1 MPVTIRIFGR
11 IATVKNYQ
19 WHCEAP
25 TILEF
30 LNSTLHPH
38 GPSGADPDPDYTAA
52 QRAIALYGHGE
63 IIEHIVIERSEPTPG
78 SSSD

>member
-1 MPVTIRIFGR
+1 MKNYKWYCES
-11 IATVKNYQ
+11 ATVV
-19 WHCEAP
+19 E
-25 TILEF
+25 L

-52 QRAIALYGHGE
+52 KEAIRFYGHGE
-63 IIEHIVIERSEPTPG
+63 ITEHIIIQRSEPTPG